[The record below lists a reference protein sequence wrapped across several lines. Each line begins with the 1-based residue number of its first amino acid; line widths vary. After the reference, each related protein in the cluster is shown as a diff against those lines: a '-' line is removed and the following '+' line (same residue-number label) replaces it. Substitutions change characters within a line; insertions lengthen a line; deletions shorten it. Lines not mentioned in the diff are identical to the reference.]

1 MRENLEWMPTGSLD
15 MFATKKI
22 QVKCLLLMRI
32 RCACDNLQL
41 SASSSKFEQLNVA
54 RHSISAGICWLLA
67 VEISPWVNLFYLKG
81 LICDCKVL
89 NQSTSP
95 ERPDQVTDK
104 KKHREN
110 KAAGF
115 AGFCMDD
122 SHVFSCAWE
131 WVMVTVRKSD
141 SPLPTWAS
149 SLLGLSDCCRWCL
162 VINSVLS
169 VR

>member
-1 MRENLEWMPTGSLD
+1 MRENLEWKPRGSLN
-15 MFATKKI
+15 MLATKKI
-22 QVKCLLLMRI
+22 SVKCLLLMRI

-54 RHSISAGICWLLA
+54 RHSISSGICWLLA

-104 KKHREN
+104 KKTEKIKQRALLDFVWMTHMYSAVPEN
-110 KAAGF
+110 ELW
-115 AGFCMDD
+115 
-122 SHVFSCAWE
+122 SQWE
-131 WVMVTVRKSD
+131 SLTVHY
-141 SPLPTWAS
+141 PLGPRLSLDCPIVAVDVS
-149 SLLGLSDCCRWCL
+149 S
-162 VINSVLS
+162 
-169 VR
+169 